1 MNCEFD
7 HFENRSYYVEAPAY
21 YIWRIPL
28 FQPVLANRETCMLSM
43 LQQRFS
49 TRTASVIRHYRLSQM
64 HLSIFSCIPS
74 VWGQKWWPGLQLSGH
89 HWWANI
95 WWIRLF
101 YSCRL
106 SLFASLSLQQRWRE
120 LCLLSRALNQSRPL
134 YSLAQGDSQRGV
146 SKKLSG
152 SKAFIT
158 SRSWPLSTPV
168 ESTAFDCLLVL
179 LYLPGVIR
187 PDWHMLQAVSFDNK
201 AGERGQCWAHEHQ
214 NIVHV
219 LVCTVHTHRSF
230 SVYLQCELPY
240 MLSLINSV
248 LQCECGYRSPASS
261 RVFERFNKS

>member
-1 MNCEFD
+1 MTGAEWHHELWVWSLWEQELLCWGSSLLHLED
-7 HFENRSYYVEAPAY
+7 TSVSAST
-21 YIWRIPL
+21 W
-28 FQPVLANRETCMLSM
+28 ANRETCMLSM

-49 TRTASVIRHYRLSQM
+49 TRTAAVIRHCRLSQM
-64 HLSIFSCIPS
+64 HLSISSCIPS

-101 YSCRL
+101 YSCRP

-158 SRSWPLSTPV
+158 SRSWPLSTP
-168 ESTAFDCLLVL
+168 FDCLLVL
-179 LYLPGVIR
+179 LYLPRVIR
-187 PDWHMLQAVSFDNK
+187 PDNK
-201 AGERGQCWAHEHQ
+201 ARERGQCWAHEHQ
-214 NIVHV
+214 HIVHV
-219 LVCTVHTHRSF
+219 LVCSVRTHRSF
-230 SVYLQCELPY
+230 SVYLQCELSY
-240 MLSLINSV
+240 MFSLINSV

-261 RVFERFNKS
+261 CVFERFNKS